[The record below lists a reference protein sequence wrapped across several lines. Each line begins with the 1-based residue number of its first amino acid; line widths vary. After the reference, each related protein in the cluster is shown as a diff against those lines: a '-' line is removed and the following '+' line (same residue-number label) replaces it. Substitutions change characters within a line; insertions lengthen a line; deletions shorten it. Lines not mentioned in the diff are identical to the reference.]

1 MRKTER
7 IEIWRHNQ
15 RLWRNVRETNQQ
27 NLVPGYCPV
36 HAVTEHLTSCMFI
49 QSSEQED
56 ECIAS
61 DKSAVPLADIN
72 YYAPSFTLLSFHD
85 AL

>member
-1 MRKTER
+1 MRKTEQ

-15 RLWRNVRETNQQ
+15 RLWRNVRETTQQ
-27 NLVPGYCPV
+27 NPVPRC
-36 HAVTEHLTSCMFI
+36 HWTSHMSCMFI

-72 YYAPSFTLLSFHD
+72 HYAPSFTLLSFHD